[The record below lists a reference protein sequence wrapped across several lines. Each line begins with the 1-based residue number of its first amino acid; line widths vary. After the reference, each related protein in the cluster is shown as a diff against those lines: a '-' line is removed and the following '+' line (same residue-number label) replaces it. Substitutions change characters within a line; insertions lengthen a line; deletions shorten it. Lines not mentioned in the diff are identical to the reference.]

1 MNFAK
6 NEHFC
11 HIKFSFLASGV
22 GLPLTPLKKLR
33 KLNYIGGVNMRVR
46 CIESYYDLELKR
58 NVKAGDEYEVTE
70 ERAKE
75 LSSTDNK
82 AKRILVEV
90 LEKSTTPTTEK
101 KRGRAKKKEV

>member
-1 MNFAK
+1 MSYK
-6 NEHFC
+6 ILLSCEW
-11 HIKFSFLASGV
+11 SGIATHSTQKV
-22 GLPLTPLKKLR
+22 EKTKLF
-33 KLNYIGGVNMRVR
+33 GGVNMRVR

>member
-1 MNFAK
+1 
-6 NEHFC
+6 
-11 HIKFSFLASGV
+11 
-22 GLPLTPLKKLR
+22 
-33 KLNYIGGVNMRVR
+33 MRVR
-46 CIESYYDLELKR
+46 CIESYYDLKLKR